1 MVRGRSRSQLHMAHE
16 LAGALQHAG
25 WIWEGCALKESH
37 VYVRCEYI
45 DAAEGH
51 VSQTCDRAA
60 VVQKLADFVTAFS
73 HHLEPL
79 MGDGSQFAG
88 VVFHPCIDGR
98 IALDGAVELRRRRV
112 SASTRG
118 QIWSIAAGYHTL
130 QRFAFTIACP
140 DLQWNAS

>member
-45 DAAEGH
+45 DVAEGH

-88 VVFHPCIDGR
+88 MVFHPGIDCG
-98 IALDGAVELRRRRV
+98 IALDSAVESQAVWFHRLLSRCV
-112 SASTRG
+112 QALFSWLGFILIGLKSV
-118 QIWSIAAGYHTL
+118 
-130 QRFAFTIACP
+130 
-140 DLQWNAS
+140 